1 MIEIVPKSGYFSLT
15 VRDQEIQISP
25 DELGLIQEGTIP
37 SGIQGIAAQNGI
49 TEAELIR
56 ASKAVI
62 RREYEI
68 TISAIDGIH
77 GLIRNGSEGL
87 VQWRH
92 EVPGKNPG
100 DPPRVQSMDLVRF
113 VGKIG
118 PIYLIDGESRGI
130 GLELNGVKYSPM
142 TLDDFYSLMRQQL
155 SVPAPTMQ
163 KLKEVVNAWA
173 NQTIANGLAVD
184 YRSSPIYIQD
194 GTVRVD
200 FPHVGNLQDIL
211 AKLRDFHD
219 KASHPLAYRAVL
231 AWALMAPLHEELKG
245 SARKIIQV
253 PNVILEGKTKAG
265 KTPLADFFIGRG
277 YSMEKDQ
284 YFYSYE
290 RVATRFTLMKH
301 LGFTNIPALLDDLPP
316 DWIWQNRGNLK
327 SYSQTGHFGD
337 RGKSDQT
344 INEYRG
350 KRSFIGTVN
359 DSIRKDDD
367 LASANRL
374 LILRYTEKN
383 RLRKNLPEWNA
394 LVDGVPDGFMLDI
407 FRVLFEGQLI
417 HVITRDA
424 EGFQVPADWINYVL
438 GKLNLLSQWFG
449 LPEWPLFAEESVLDD
464 DSNAIDI
471 AQAFLAEWE
480 RIERNKDDY
489 FDRTTDM
496 PVKSVKYRSPIEGE
510 FLVEWKGLRNHIWFT
525 GPAFK
530 KLTERLRV
538 PYRNATDFLNNIA
551 SSDEGV
557 RVENEGKAKTKK
569 IWSQALW
576 CYCISLP
583 KESEEPW

>member
-77 GLIRNGSEGL
+77 GIIRNGSEGL